1 MGSYGYQGDV
11 NNSISGASAY
21 PGRRTQIAATA
32 AGVRMGVR
40 NNSAGE
46 LRMSSVTTAGAGVAR
61 SSAPADMA
69 APDNQGIT
77 GKPVGW
83 WLTILVIFIAVIW
96 LMKKFA
102 PSEGREFGNIQPGLY
117 NGVFLTLYIVLIL
130 SVLKVLAGKIQ
141 NVPGLRKL
149 ADLLLAV

>member
-1 MGSYGYQGDV
+1 G
-11 NNSISGASAY
+11 
-21 PGRRTQIAATA
+21 T
-32 AGVRMGVR
+32 RMGVR

-46 LRMSSVTTAGAGVAR
+46 LTMSSVVTAGPMAAR
-61 SSAPADMA
+61 PTAAADA

-83 WLTILVIFIAVIW
+83 WLTILIIFVAVIW
-96 LMKKFA
+96 LMKRFA
-102 PSEGREFGNIQPGLY
+102 PAEGREFGNITPGLY

-141 NVPGLRKL
+141 NVPGLRRL
-149 ADLLLAV
+149 ADLLLAI